1 MKKQRGG
8 TLLGLVIGALVG
20 LGIAL
25 TVAVYVTKVPV
36 PFMNKS
42 PARNA
47 ENDAAEAQ
55 RNKDWNP
62 NAPLAG
68 KNPAKAAAPSVSG
81 ELTLPAE
88 TEPPPAIT
96 VPDPVQ
102 APEET
107 AKKPERPPKP
117 PKTATATA
125 TPPAP
130 APAAPHAQAPSAPPA
145 PARASATPAAP
156 APAAV
161 VAKPV
166 RPPSADPLGDL
177 AKSRSEGAGP
187 SSGADPF
194 NYFIQAGAFR
204 TPEDAEQQRAR
215 LLLLGMQAKV
225 TEREQ
230 AGRTVYRV
238 RLGPFDKKDDADR
251 VKDRLDN
258 NSIETALVRV
268 QR

>member
-1 MKKQRGG
+1 MKKQQGG
-8 TLLGLVIGALVG
+8 TLLGLIIGALVG

-42 PARNA
+42 QPRTTDS
-47 ENDAAEAQ
+47 DAAEAKK
-55 RNKDWNP
+55 NKDWNP

-68 KNPAKAAAPSVSG
+68 KNPAPAKSAPSASG
-81 ELTLPAE
+81 ELSPTPDAE
-88 TEPPPAIT
+88 SATATT
-96 VPDPVQ
+96 VPDPVVVPGH
-102 APEET
+102 AVKT
-107 AKKPERPPKP
+107 PK
-117 PKTATATA
+117 AAA
-125 TPPAP
+125 S
-130 APAAPHAQAPSAPPA
+130 AAPVLAKTVPVPAPPA
-145 PARASATPAAP
+145 A
-156 APAAV
+156 
-161 VAKPV
+161 VAKPA
-166 RPPSADPLGDL
+166 RPEPADPLGDL
-177 AKSRSEGAGP
+177 AKTRAIP
-187 SSGADPF
+187 SPASASSDPF

-204 TPEDAEQQRAR
+204 TPEDAEQQRAK

-238 RLGPFDKKDDADR
+238 RVGPFDKKDDADK